1 MKRVVDATQILLAGI
16 SATTLFAASCVG
28 AASAPPPQDS
38 KKTAPPGMDLD
49 KWFEFSKQPNG
60 FLYPQTMLFDESGTH
75 TAALWTN
82 AESRGRPNRSFL
94 EAYQSHAALRHGIDL
109 PMGMTAKID
118 EEGRRTRV
126 SPNGYSNQPPFPEF
140 DYSALV
146 RDLFDRFLYSGLSP
160 TNLGGVYL
168 TIDIEHGFPGYRSST
183 TAASGSVPGVFRSGS
198 IYYDDENPDSPLNCA
213 RAAFLEGQELQLQMC
228 KLAELIRRES
238 IRRFGSPPVVGWYNM
253 LALPN
258 RVRINKDGE
267 IDGSGRTPPNVF
279 WKDLTPEQKKTVLDR
294 LMTNCRPLMQGG
306 RLKVDGV
313 RYPGLDA
320 LELNALQDIPLIT
333 PGAIDNRNHR
343 ATDLGRRLKAERAAG
358 ANIPPVVVSSS
369 WAITDKQNSEQQ
381 GQILPQEQ
389 IQFVLIDAY
398 RDLDISAY
406 VMCQFNWSMLVS
418 NCFNLELSSWD
429 QMTPRGQAKAHKAWE
444 HIWSIIV
451 RRQGTA
457 GLPGYQ
463 STARATIGTGGFS
476 NDLSTRNIWLQT
488 LSRFLQTSFGDEM
501 SRACSGPPLDR

>member
-1 MKRVVDATQILLAGI
+1 MTSLAKTIRGLLTGA
-16 SATTLFAASCVG
+16 SATLLFTASCAGESSKPPNQDSVG
-28 AASAPPPQDS
+28 AKPRQ
-38 KKTAPPGMDLD
+38 MNLN
-49 KWFEFSKQPNG
+49 KWIEFSKQPNG
-60 FLYPQTMLFDESGTH
+60 FLYPQTMLFDGSGTH

-94 EAYQSHAALRHGIDL
+94 EAYQSHAALRHGVDL
-109 PMGMTAKID
+109 PMGMTGKFD
-118 EEGRRTRV
+118 EGGRRTRV

-146 RDLFDRFLYSGLSP
+146 RDLFDRFIYSGMGP

-168 TIDIEHGFPGYRSST
+168 TIDIEHGFPGYRPSKT
-183 TAASGSVPGVFRSGS
+183 TASGSVPGVFRSGS

-213 RAAFLEGQELQLQMC
+213 RPAFLEGQELQLQMC

-253 LALPN
+253 LSLPN

-279 WKDLTPEQKKTVLDR
+279 WRDLTEQQKKTVLDR
-294 LMTNCRPLMQGG
+294 LMVNCRPLMQGG
-306 RLKVDGV
+306 MLKADGV

-320 LELNALQDIPLIT
+320 LELNALQDIPLTT

-358 ANIPPVVVSSS
+358 ARIPPVVVSSS
-369 WAITDKQNSEQQ
+369 WAITDKQNSDQE
-381 GQILPQEQ
+381 GQILPDEQ
-389 IQFVLIDAY
+389 IQYVLIDAY
-398 RDLDISAY
+398 GDLDISAY

-418 NCFNLELSSWD
+418 NCFNLEQSSWE
-429 QMTPRGQAKAHKAWE
+429 QMSLRGRDKAQKAWR
-444 HIWSIIV
+444 HIWSIIA
-451 RRQGTA
+451 RREGTA

-463 STARATIGTGGFS
+463 PTAQATIGIGGFS
-476 NDLSTRNIWLQT
+476 NDLTTRNIWLQT
-488 LSRFLQTSFGDEM
+488 LCRFLQSSFGDEM
-501 SRACSGPPLDR
+501 SRACSGPPIAR